1 MRLLLLFVP
10 ALLSAQYMSSGALVS
25 SRGTGPSYGHCKLV
39 STSAGMVSG
48 GSNLSNYPL
57 TVNLPADA
65 DLATVANG
73 GYVTNAGGSNDIAFY
88 SDCSGVA
95 GGGTQVNPSGTKLT
109 WEIESYTA
117 ATGALTAHVLKAT
130 LLVAGDSVGMWF
142 AGTATTFQSTASSVW
157 DSNYKGVWHLPSTLT
172 GDSTT
177 NAVTLTNTG
186 GMSASTGQLDGA
198 ANGTGTS
205 NSYFSNAGTSL
216 LVSGNYTISAWVK
229 IAAAN
234 YASGSD
240 WSIAGQWAFNSSFQG
255 YQCYYAGSGVWR
267 AYVNASHFDGSAVAN
282 DSGWHH
288 IACVNNGGTGLV
300 YVDGVSTT
308 GAIGASVPTSAPS
321 IFTIGKYGN
330 AGDATGRING
340 DIDEVRLSNS
350 ARTAAWTITEYRN
363 QATNGCSGSPCLTV
377 GALQ

>member
-1 MRLLLLFVP
+1 MKSLLLFIP
-10 ALLSAQYMSSGALVS
+10 AILSAQYMSTGALVS

-117 ATGALTAHVLKAT
+117 ATGALTAHVLKTT
-130 LLVAGDSVGMWF
+130 LLAAGDSVGMWF

-157 DSNYKGVWHLPSTLT
+157 SASYGGVWHMSSTT
-172 GDSTT
+172 VADSTI
-177 NAVTLTNTG
+177 NANDQTANTATSTATGLLDGAVGFNGSTSLVTLTNAASLKPA
-186 GMSASTGQLDGA
+186 SAM
-198 ANGTGTS
+198 
-205 NSYFSNAGTSL
+205 
-216 LVSGNYTISAWVK
+216 TISAWVK
-229 IAAAN
+229 RAGATGA
-234 YASGSD
+234 
-240 WSIAGQWAFNSSFQG
+240 IAGIINSPSQSGTGAGGWILSLNTNVPKFFIDTNG
-255 YQCYYAGSGVWR
+255 LGNAYATVTAGSGAIADATWTHVAGTWNGTTMTI
-267 AYVNASHFDGSAVAN
+267 YVN
-282 DSGWHH
+282 
-288 IACVNNGGTGLV
+288 
-300 YVDGVSTT
+300 GVSDGT
-308 GAIGASVPTSAPS
+308 
-321 IFTIGKYGN
+321 F
-330 AGDATGRING
+330 
-340 DIDEVRLSNS
+340 SNS
-350 ARTAAWTITEYRN
+350 SLSYGTPNQGSLVGAYSTFFPGSLDEIRVENVARDGNWLLTTVRN
-363 QATNGCSGSPCLTV
+363 QAALGCSGAACVTV

>member
-117 ATGALTAHVLKAT
+117 ASGALTAHVLKST
-130 LLVAGDSVGMWF
+130 LLAAGDSVGMWF

-157 DSNYKGVWHLPSTLT
+157 PAAYRGVWHLPSTT
-172 GDSTT
+172 VNDSTT
-177 NAVTLTNTG
+177 NANNAASNTGTATSAQVDGGLNYSGQVTTLTNVTS
-186 GMSASTGQLDGA
+186 MKPTSAL
-198 ANGTGTS
+198 
-205 NSYFSNAGTSL
+205 
-216 LVSGNYTISAWVK
+216 TISAWV
-229 IAAAN
+229 
-234 YASGSD
+234 YRSGTMTGGVLT
-240 WSIAGQWAFNSSFQG
+240 APPQ
-255 YQCYYAGSGVWR
+255 AGSQIGYELAIVSNSPEIFIDPNGLGN
-267 AYVNASHFDGSAVAN
+267 AYKTVTASSPLANTTWTHVVATWDGAQMLLY
-282 DSGWHH
+282 
-288 IACVNNGGTGLV
+288 INGA
-300 YVDGVSTT
+300 VDGAGTANSAINYGTT
-308 GAIGASVPTSAPS
+308 ANPAFIGEN
-321 IFTIGKYGN
+321 IFSGK
-330 AGDATGRING
+330 
-340 DIDEVRLSNS
+340 IDEVRLLS
-350 ARTAAWTITEYRN
+350 TALTASWIQTEYRN